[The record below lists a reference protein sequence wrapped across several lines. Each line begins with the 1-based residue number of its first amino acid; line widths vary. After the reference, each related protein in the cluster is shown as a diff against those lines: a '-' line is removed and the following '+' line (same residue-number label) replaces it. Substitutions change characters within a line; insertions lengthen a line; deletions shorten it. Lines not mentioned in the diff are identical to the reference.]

1 MKREPKANAYA
12 DQITN
17 LYREGYG
24 QKYIAKFLG
33 LTRANIKYFIDRSDF
48 KQDRKGLNGFS
59 IIPVKRIFEIKK
71 IENRI
76 KVNRVKK
83 QRKLSTLPLFRWAQ
97 HRQMTIRQMERYHND
112 PKYKE
117 AFYARKARYRSK
129 QESKEKAVSY
139 STKWRKTNP
148 DRFRASKRKNR
159 KIPWNRIKH
168 NLRNR
173 IADLIKGKAS
183 ASSSVGCNSIALRIH
198 LQEQFKPGMSWDN
211 YGTEW
216 HVDHIMPLAAAE
228 CEEHLIRLNHF
239 SNLQPLWAKENMT
252 KGAKIHSP
260 LMGPSTGGRERVCGN
275 SRNLVRD

>member
-1 MKREPKANAYA
+1 MTKK
-12 DQITN
+12 
-17 LYREGYG
+17 
-24 QKYIAKFLG
+24 
-33 LTRANIKYFIDRSDF
+33 
-48 KQDRKGLNGFS
+48 
-59 IIPVKRIFEIKK
+59 EI
-71 IENRI
+71 
-76 KVNRVKK
+76 V
-83 QRKLSTLPLFRWAQ
+83 SLPLFRWAH

-117 AFYARKARYRSK
+117 AFNARKARYRSK
-129 QESKEKAVSY
+129 QGSKEKAVSC
-139 STKWRKTNP
+139 STNWRKANP

-173 IADLIKGKAS
+173 IADLIKGNVS
-183 ASSSVGCNSIALRIH
+183 ASSSVGCEASALRIH
-198 LQEQFKPGMSWDN
+198 LETQFKPGMSWEN

-252 KGAKIHSP
+252 KGANIHTPHIGS
-260 LMGPSTGGRERVCGN
+260 SEGGRERVCGN
-275 SRNLVRD
+275 